1 MFIKNYNHLK
11 MNIQYNILF
20 QKYIEEIIEMCKKIN
35 KLIDDNNLHMN
46 FPKDAIII
54 KKILEEKEKTNDETV
69 DYLNKTHQKILY
81 YIYILVQ
88 VVY

>member
-20 QKYIEEIIEMCKKIN
+20 QKYIEGIIEMCKEIN
-35 KLIDDNNLHMN
+35 KLINDNNLHMN
-46 FPKDAIII
+46 FPNDAIKI
-54 KKILEEKEKTNDETV
+54 KNILEDKEKTNDEIV
-69 DYLNKTHQKILY
+69 DYLNETYKKILY

-88 VVY
+88 VV